1 MLRRPRRWVEPGKGG
16 ESDSP
21 GVRLVQRAGVSAR
34 SGRGEVPAARA
45 RRTEVGQR
53 GPVSA
58 QAGAG
63 RGAHPGG
70 AAPGGALGAAVA
82 QLPLLGQRLM
92 TALKPR
98 APARRSC
105 LAGDSRPV
113 EGLEGRA
120 EGARSSPRMHE
131 RAESG
136 AGLSSPQRRRASCPD
151 LLYSASTASPRVP
164 PCLLPCARPVLFSP
178 RAEPSA
184 WAFPNFPNFQ
194 AHLASWIPMSRRW
207 SLSILPWGLKLN
219 KQTFLYDTPPSPAP
233 ILTNSSKILKSTPF
247 REFLSL
253 YKAPQPSL
261 HQIQTENTFIIT
273 KVHGGRG
280 GGSVRP
286 GLLQYL
292 NSGG

>member
-136 AGLSSPQRRRASCPD
+136 AGLSSPQRRRASCPGAR
-151 LLYSASTASPRVP
+151 LLQGARSGGRPGWPGPFILRLHRLPSGPSLPPPLCPPRPFLPASGTFSLGVP
-164 PCLLPCARPVLFSP
+164 KFPQF
-178 RAEPSA
+178 PSA
-184 WAFPNFPNFQ
+184 P
-194 AHLASWIPMSRRW
+194 R
-207 SLSILPWGLKLN
+207 ILDSNVPAMEPLHSPLGTEI
-219 KQTFLYDTPPSPAP
+219 KQT
-233 ILTNSSKILKSTPF
+233 N
-247 REFLSL
+247 LSL
-253 YKAPQPSL
+253 RHAPFPRSHPYKL
-261 HQIQTENTFIIT
+261 
-273 KVHGGRG
+273 K
-280 GGSVRP
+280 
-286 GLLQYL
+286 
-292 NSGG
+292 

>member
-1 MLRRPRRWVEPGKGG
+1 M
-16 ESDSP
+16 
-21 GVRLVQRAGVSAR
+21 
-34 SGRGEVPAARA
+34 PAARA

-136 AGLSSPQRRRASCPD
+136 AGLSSPQRRRASCPGAR
-151 LLYSASTASPRVP
+151 LLQGARSGGRPGWPGPFILRLHRLPSGPSLPPPLCPPRPFLPASGTFSLGVP
-164 PCLLPCARPVLFSP
+164 KFPQF
-178 RAEPSA
+178 PSA
-184 WAFPNFPNFQ
+184 P
-194 AHLASWIPMSRRW
+194 R
-207 SLSILPWGLKLN
+207 ILDSNVPAMEPLHSPLGTEI
-219 KQTFLYDTPPSPAP
+219 KQT
-233 ILTNSSKILKSTPF
+233 N
-247 REFLSL
+247 LSL
-253 YKAPQPSL
+253 RHAPFPRSHPYKL
-261 HQIQTENTFIIT
+261 
-273 KVHGGRG
+273 K
-280 GGSVRP
+280 
-286 GLLQYL
+286 
-292 NSGG
+292 